1 MQITV
6 KLKANEHE
14 PGFVSWGMVFYGF
27 HCEEVQRLVV
37 TGKIKLKQ
45 LKKGRLT
52 IAEKRP

>member
-6 KLKANEHE
+6 KLKANEQE
-14 PGFVSWGMVFYGF
+14 PGFVSWRMVFYGF